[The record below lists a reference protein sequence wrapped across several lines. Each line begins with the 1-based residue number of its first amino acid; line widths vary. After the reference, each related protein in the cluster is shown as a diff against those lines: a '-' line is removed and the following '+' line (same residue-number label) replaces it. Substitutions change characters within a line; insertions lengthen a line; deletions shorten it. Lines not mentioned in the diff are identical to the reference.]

1 MIITAIKARKLLSEG
16 CIGVLAYVVSK
27 TEIRVR
33 IEETPIIQEFS
44 NVFLKELLG
53 LGLKQKIKLSI
64 KLVLGTT
71 LISKALYRITTTKL
85 QKLKKQ
91 L

>member
-1 MIITAIKARKLLSEG
+1 MIITIVKARKLLSEE
-16 CIGVLAYVVSK
+16 CIGVLAHVVSK
-27 TEIRVR
+27 MEIRVH

-71 LISKALYRITTTKL
+71 LISKAFYRITTTKL